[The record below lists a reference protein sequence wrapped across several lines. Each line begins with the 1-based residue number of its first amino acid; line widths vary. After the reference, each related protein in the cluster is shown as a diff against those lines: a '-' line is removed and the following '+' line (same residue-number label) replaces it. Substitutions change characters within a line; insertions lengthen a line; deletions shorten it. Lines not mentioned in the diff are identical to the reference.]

1 MFVIGAPPTSGRGP
15 VLPMMAPVASDG
27 MVAGIRRMVAGET
40 AVPFTYRTGMLA
52 TIGRNAAVAHI
63 RGVSFHGFPA

>member
-1 MFVIGAPPTSGRGP
+1 
-15 VLPMMAPVASDG
+15 